1 MGSQIIFGFRPGKIA
16 FFFPQ
21 YIPSHHCPDK
31 GATMPEATHSA
42 HRQFTIYKNGFIYT
56 MEGDKPTTVECLVV
70 GTPSFGG
77 KIEYVGTLDGL
88 PEHMSRKGTEYDLK
102 KRTLM
107 PGFIDPHC
115 HPTMAGILLDTYFIT
130 PLPWSLPNDQGEVP
144 ATQTPEDY
152 LKRLEEFVTNE
163 IKKNNDNGENED
175 KFMITWGYIS
185 QFHGDV
191 DRTTLDKICKERPIV
206 VWQRSFH
213 ELFLNTK
220 ALDLC
225 WNTKDGKIV
234 DEVQGNDQVVW
245 DKGQFF
251 EAGLDL
257 LFAKS
262 DFITKARIFDTLGAG
277 YKMMVEMVQNGGV
290 TAIADLEF
298 PSLDIEREGPLCQEI
313 LDKPIGDGDKSAP
326 YFSTFAVP
334 SMRNFSRD
342 KPHEKAIKDIKEK
355 SMELSKD
362 KFIMFNN
369 HVKFMND
376 GAFFSQA
383 MQMLPDPLTG
393 KPYTDSSDHKGA
405 WITKPEDLAEAFDA
419 FWKEG
424 FQIHLHTNG
433 DKGMENVLEN
443 VERLLK
449 LYPDTIDTHRTT
461 VEHAGFFNEEQAKRL
476 GKTKCLVSAQPY
488 YNYILA
494 DKYSSKDGGLGW
506 KRGQKMTP
514 VKYLVDN
521 NVPFTLHS
529 DLTMAPAAPLLLAWC
544 AITRRTVSGGET
556 SPELK
561 ISVWDGMKA
570 VTKEAANILGQL
582 DSMGTLTVGKLG
594 NLTILEE
601 DPFDAYR
608 LAALKMEIKD
618 IPILGTVFRGHDIK
632 YIQKKQ
638 IRN

>member
-1 MGSQIIFGFRPGKIA
+1 
-16 FFFPQ
+16 
-21 YIPSHHCPDK
+21 
-31 GATMPEATHSA
+31 MPEATHSA

-77 KIEYVGTLDGL
+77 KIEYAGTLDGL

-115 HPTMAGILLDTYFIT
+115 HPTMAGILLNTYFIT

-163 IKKNNDNGENED
+163 IKKNDDNGENED

-234 DEVQGNDQVVW
+234 DAVQGNDQVVW
-245 DKGQFF
+245 EKGQFF

-257 LFAKS
+257 LFAES
-262 DFITKARIFDTLGAG
+262 DFTTKARLFDTLGDG

-298 PSLDIEREGPLCQEI
+298 PSLDIKREGPLCQDI

-334 SMRNFSRD
+334 SMRNFSRN

-618 IPILGTVFRGHDIK
+618 IPIHGTVFRGHDIK
-632 YIQKKQ
+632 YIQRKQ